1 MTIFFKF
8 KSVKFSD
15 TNISN
20 SAKKAK
26 HYKVVVLKLAYFYRA
41 QPLT

>member
-1 MTIFFKF
+1 MTIVFKF
-8 KSVKFSD
+8 KSVKFAD

-26 HYKVVVLKLAYFYRA
+26 HYRLVVLKLAFFYRA